1 MYKRIYEDFVIS
13 IDSGIYEHFGYK
25 QYTYYK
31 IDGQIKRII
40 SHLYNN
46 QIFNNNT
53 SGYLNLNIYTND
65 DGTRIC
71 IDLYNINEIYE
82 SSIRKKFNGGIYYD
96 KYGFDKEKSYSQN
109 SNKYKSI
116 IQFTEE
122 FVKINEKHF
131 NLLKLSLKNFLKIN
145 NIPIVK
151 EYLDRYSNYIKI
163 EPYTIDDEYF
173 TYIDKDIKILSV
185 SLCIYIINK
194 LGYSKNIND
203 YNYDE
208 VFTLDDENNE
218 IPEADD
224 NKTNNEINTETIN
237 DYKEETPSS
246 NDTDKNILDDDIIK
260 KLFIKYIDNAK
271 KGVLEFENSFKKNEN
286 IKDADKKEAEEK
298 IKAANFFIL
307 SAEYNIEKE
316 NDATKF
322 INSYNK
328 TIEQINSDFNNI
340 MNRYRKIST
349 LVYVMDVD
357 MEDFNDVYIPKF
369 DINNILKDLLN

>member
-1 MYKRIYEDFVIS
+1 MYKYEDFRIS
-13 IDSGIYEHFGYK
+13 IYRPEEGI
-25 QYTYYK
+25 
-31 IDGQIKRII
+31 INII
-40 SHLYNN
+40 SYLYNN

-53 SGYLNLNIYTND
+53 SGYLNINMSYNDGYGHDNEVVIDTGINRIYTYSIEEKFKGGLYFNSN
-65 DGTRIC
+65 GTF
-71 IDLYNINEIYE
+71 NIE
-82 SSIRKKFNGGIYYD
+82 R
-96 KYGFDKEKSYSQN
+96 SYSQN
-109 SNKYKSI
+109 SDQYKSI
-116 IQFTEE
+116 IKFTEE

-151 EYLDRYSNYIKI
+151 EYLDRYGRYLKI
-163 EPYTIDDEYF
+163 NDLPKNDEYF
-173 TYIDKDIKILSV
+173 TYIDEDIRTLLA
-185 SLCIYIINK
+185 SLAVYIQNK
-194 LGYSKNIND
+194 LYYSTNIND
-203 YNYDE
+203 YKCDE

-218 IPEADD
+218 IPEATN
-224 NKTNNEINTETIN
+224 NKTNNEINTETVN
-237 DYKEETPSS
+237 DNKEETPSS

-316 NDATKF
+316 NNVMKL

-328 TIEQINSDFNNI
+328 TIEQINNDFNNI

>member
-1 MYKRIYEDFVIS
+1 MYKYEDFKIS
-13 IDSGIYEHFGYK
+13 IY
-25 QYTYYK
+25 
-31 IDGQIKRII
+31 GQEESIINII
-40 SHLYNN
+40 SYLYNN
-46 QIFNNNT
+46 QIYNNNT
-53 SGYLNLNIYTND
+53 SGYLNIDIYCPHPIACCSHIYD
-65 DGTRIC
+65 VVISTR
-71 IDLYNINEIYE
+71 NINEIYE
-82 SSIRKKFNGGIYYD
+82 SSIRKKFNGGIYHN
-96 KYGFDKEKSYSQN
+96 KYRFDKEKSYSQN

-145 NIPIVK
+145 NIPIIK
-151 EYLDRYSNYIKI
+151 DKKCKSKYGRTHYNSEFFRYSYGNNNN
-163 EPYTIDDEYF
+163 DGYF
-173 TYIDKDIKILSV
+173 TYIDEDIKILLV
-185 SLCIYIINK
+185 SLAVYIENK
-194 LGYSKNIND
+194 LYYSTNIND
-203 YNYDE
+203 YKCDE

-218 IPEADD
+218 IPESDD

-237 DYKEETPSS
+237 DNKEETSSS

-271 KGVLEFENSFKKNEN
+271 KGVLEFENSFKKQEN